1 MRKKIL
7 RTTLALAVLL
17 SSSLLT
23 GNVSKVKATDPVVTR
38 AWAWGFCSTPGSS
51 CEKTRMSGVI
61 IKLRLE

>member
-23 GNVSKVKATDPVVTR
+23 GNVSKVKATDPVVT
-38 AWAWGFCSTPGSS
+38 PGSS